1 MRQKTI
7 NFAGQRFV
15 YLGLEA
21 EGGGSLERQSQ
32 ALFEQAAAAL
42 ASQGL
47 ALDRNVVRSRVFGR
61 TREARDV
68 VSGVRGR
75 VFEGQARAA
84 TSSYIAP
91 GYFSS
96 AADVGVDL
104 FAMAAPAGG
113 ARQVS
118 EHTPVQP
125 FIRHLTW
132 GPMVFLA
139 GMTCETLPTL
149 SEQYT
154 DVLTR
159 AGAARRDRLRVGERR
174 ACRVLPAPEREPEG
188 APRRGRRDRD
198 RAARQL
204 RGRAGRRLFAAGQA
218 DRDRDHGETLNLW
231 RAEPFTSS
239 RRSP

>member
-21 EGGGSLERQSQ
+21 EGGGTLERQSQ

-42 ASQGL
+42 ASRGL
-47 ALDRNVVRSRVFGR
+47 ALDQNVVRSRVFGR

-68 VSGVRGR
+68 VSGVRGK
-75 VFEGQARAA
+75 VFMGEARAA
-84 TSSYIAP
+84 TSSYISPA
-91 GYFSS
+91 YFSS
-96 AADVGVDL
+96 AADVGIDL
-104 FAMAAPAGG
+104 FAMAAPAIGS
-113 ARQVS
+113 RKVS

-149 SEQYT
+149 REQYT
-154 DVLTR
+154 DVLAR
-159 AGAARRDRLRVGERR
+159 ARALLAETGCDWRNVVHVAFFLHRREEAKALLDGVAATGTVPLANCEVEQVDGY
-174 ACRVLPAPEREPEG
+174 
-188 APRRGRRDRD
+188 
-198 RAARQL
+198 
-204 RGRAGRRLFAAGQA
+204 
-218 DRDRDHGETLNLW
+218 
-231 RAEPFTSS
+231 S
-239 RRSP
+239 RPGKLIEIEITAKR

>member
-21 EGGGSLERQSQ
+21 EGGGTLERQSQ

-42 ASQGL
+42 ASRGL
-47 ALDRNVVRSRVFGR
+47 ALDQNVVRSRVFGR

-68 VSGVRGR
+68 VSGVRGK
-75 VFEGQARAA
+75 VFMGEARAA
-84 TSSYIAP
+84 TSSYISPA
-91 GYFSS
+91 YFSS
-96 AADVGVDL
+96 AADVGIDL
-104 FAMAAPAGG
+104 FAMAAPAIGS
-113 ARQVS
+113 RKVS
-118 EHTPVQP
+118 EHAPVQP

-159 AGAARRDRLRVGERR
+159 AGALLAETGCAWANVVHVGFF
-174 ACRVLPAPEREPEG
+174 LH
-188 APRRGRRDRD
+188 RGEDPKALLD
-198 RAARQL
+198 GVAATGTVPLDNCEVEQVD
-204 RGRAGRRLFAAGQA
+204 GY
-218 DRDRDHGETLNLW
+218 
-231 RAEPFTSS
+231 S
-239 RRSP
+239 RPGKLIEIEITAKR

>member
-21 EGGGSLERQSQ
+21 EGGGTLERQSQ

-47 ALDRNVVRSRVFGR
+47 ALDRHVVRSRVFGR

-68 VSGVRGR
+68 VSGVRGK
-75 VFEGQARAA
+75 VFEGEARAA
-84 TSSYIAP
+84 TSSYISPA
-91 GYFSS
+91 YFSS
-96 AADVGVDL
+96 TADVGVDL
-104 FAMAAPAGG
+104 FAMAAPAAGS
-113 ARQVS
+113 RQVS

-149 SEQYT
+149 REQYT

-159 AGAARRDRLRVGERR
+159 AAALLAETGCDWKSVVHVAFFLHRSEDPKALLDGV
-174 ACRVLPAPEREPEG
+174 
-188 APRRGRRDRD
+188 
-198 RAARQL
+198 AATGTVPLANCEVEQVD
-204 RGRAGRRLFAAGQA
+204 GY
-218 DRDRDHGETLNLW
+218 
-231 RAEPFTSS
+231 S
-239 RRSP
+239 RPGKLIEIEITAKR

>member
-1 MRQKTI
+1 MRQKAF

-15 YLGLEA
+15 YLAIEA
-21 EGGGSLERQSQ
+21 EGGGTLERQSQ

-47 ALDRNVVRSRVFGR
+47 ALDKNVVRSRVFGR

-68 VSGVRGR
+68 VSSVRGK
-75 VFEGQARAA
+75 VFEGSARAA

-96 AADVGVDL
+96 AADVGLDL
-104 FAMAAPAGG
+104 FAMAAPPIGT
-113 ARQVS
+113 RKVS
-118 EHTPVQP
+118 EHTPAQP

-149 SEQYT
+149 REQYT

-159 AGAARRDRLRVGERR
+159 AGALLTETGCDWRNVVHVAFFLHRSEDPKALLDGV
-174 ACRVLPAPEREPEG
+174 
-188 APRRGRRDRD
+188 
-198 RAARQL
+198 AATGTVPLHNCEVEQVD
-204 RGRAGRRLFAAGQA
+204 GY
-218 DRDRDHGETLNLW
+218 
-231 RAEPFTSS
+231 S
-239 RRSP
+239 RPGKLIEIEITAKR

>member
-7 NFAGQRFV
+7 NFAGQRFI

-21 EGGGSLERQSQ
+21 EGGGTLERQSQ

-47 ALDRNVVRSRVFGR
+47 ALDRHVARSRVFGR

-68 VSGVRGR
+68 VSGVRGK
-75 VFEGQARAA
+75 VFTGEARAA
-84 TSSYIAP
+84 TSSYISPA
-91 GYFSS
+91 YFSS
-96 AADVGVDL
+96 AADVGIDL
-104 FAMAAPAGG
+104 FAMAAPATGG
-113 ARQVS
+113 RKVS

-159 AGAARRDRLRVGERR
+159 AGALLAETGCTWANVVHVAFFLHRSESPKALLDGV
-174 ACRVLPAPEREPEG
+174 
-188 APRRGRRDRD
+188 
-198 RAARQL
+198 AATRTVPLDNCEVEQVD
-204 RGRAGRRLFAAGQA
+204 GY
-218 DRDRDHGETLNLW
+218 
-231 RAEPFTSS
+231 S
-239 RRSP
+239 RPGKLIEIEITAKR